1 VLRDE
6 STFIAALCT
15 RRAGKSYFSA
25 AKLLDSAVKFE
36 GSICLYIAL
45 TRSSA
50 RNILWPILLKVAQR
64 AGIEVDP
71 VESKLVLKLPKYHSE
86 IQLWGADSRNF
97 IERLRGTPYPIAVID
112 EAGFFRSHLETLID
126 DVLTPSIADYDGQII
141 LLGTPGVRPQG
152 TFYDATQ
159 KPKHGYSL
167 HQWSVFDNPH
177 MPHARKFVDDLMK
190 RKGWTEDNPT
200 YQREWC
206 AKWVEDKDALVYK
219 FDKNKNIFDKL
230 PKDNDWTKV
239 LAVDYGWHDKTA
251 FAVVAYHPKIPQAYV
266 LHAKGYGE
274 MIPARI
280 AIVIKRLME
289 KYDPA
294 LIVAD
299 TGGLGKTITE
309 EMRIRYGL
317 PIHAA
322 KKTDKLAYISL
333 LNGDFIDGN
342 LFVHGSMVELQ
353 EQYATLIKDDTG
365 NEDPHMPN
373 DLCDAVLYAW
383 RHCKA
388 HSFIAEP
395 VYATPEDKLNAE
407 AEDLWKKD
415 EQNLEQE
422 TDWWEK

>member
-1 VLRDE
+1 
-6 STFIAALCT
+6 
-15 RRAGKSYFSA
+15 
-25 AKLLDSAVKFE
+25 
-36 GSICLYIAL
+36 
-45 TRSSA
+45 
-50 RNILWPILLKVAQR
+50 
-64 AGIEVDP
+64 
-71 VESKLVLKLPKYHSE
+71 VESKLILKLPKHHSE

-112 EAGFFRSHLETLID
+112 EAGFFRDHLDTLID

-159 KPKHGYSL
+159 KPKAGYSL

-177 MPHARKFVDDLMK
+177 MPHARKFVTDLMN

-219 FDKNKNIFDKL
+219 FDKSKNLFKTL
-230 PKDNDWTKV
+230 PKENDWTNI

-251 FAVVAYHPKIPQAYV
+251 FAVVAYHPHLPQAYV
-266 LHAKGYGE
+266 RHAIGYGE

-280 AIVIKRLME
+280 AIVLKRLME
-289 KYDPA
+289 KYNPA
-294 LIVAD
+294 MILAD

-309 EMRIRYGL
+309 EMRIRYGI

-342 LFVHGSMVELQ
+342 LLIHESLVDLQ
-353 EQYATLIKDDTG
+353 EQYSTLIKDDDG
-365 NEDPHMPN
+365 NEDPNMPN
-373 DLCDAVLYAW
+373 DLCDAVLYAV
-383 RHCKA
+383 RHARSYSYTPEIK
-388 HSFIAEP
+388 
-395 VYATPEDKLNAE
+395 YATPEDKMNAE
-407 AEDLWKKD
+407 AEKMWNQSEE
-415 EQNLEQE
+415 EQNQ
-422 TDWWEK
+422 DWWEK